1 MGDKD
6 NEQER
11 TNPNNNNDDRKED
24 TGIKTNP
31 KRNVFFVWMNLIEAV
46 EEITNFDYERVL
58 QMEAIEFFAICTY
71 AFYKIEK
78 QKAELNKFQTLKK
91 Y

>member
-1 MGDKD
+1 
-6 NEQER
+6 
-11 TNPNNNNDDRKED
+11 
-24 TGIKTNP
+24 
-31 KRNVFFVWMNLIEAV
+31 MNLIEAV